1 MSDITFR
8 SDAGVTLLQHTGGED
23 MVILAARQSTNGR
36 HAKQV
41 DVPRLLKFLAED
53 GHKVPFEHNI
63 LTFHFEV
70 PIFTSRQILK
80 YRHSSISEESG
91 RYRELEGVFYVP
103 DENRK
108 VVQVGKTGEYRFE
121 QDEEKSRTAI
131 ALIQQ
136 ASARSWAAYETSLRY
151 GIAKEVARMVLPLN
165 LYSSMVMSMNLVGWL
180 HFISQRA
187 TLAPSH
193 GQAEIADVADQVAE
207 HIEELYPNAWKQ
219 FVENGYRL

>member
-1 MSDITFR
+1 MSEITFR

-121 QDEEKSRTAI
+121 HDPKMTEQVQVDIEY
-131 ALIQQ
+131 
-136 ASARSWAAYETSLRY
+136 ASERAWESYTEMIDY

-165 LYSSMVMSMNLVGWL
+165 LYSSMVVSMNLVGWL

-207 HIEELYPNAWKQ
+207 HIEELYPNAWNQ
-219 FVENGYRL
+219 FVDNGYRL

>member
-1 MSDITFR
+1 MSEITFR

-121 QDEEKSRTAI
+121 KNKFKNWATKKVIGIASRF
-131 ALIQQ
+131 
-136 ASARSWAAYETSLRY
+136 SWTSYNVLLRL
-151 GIAKEVARMVLPLN
+151 GIAKEVSRMVLPLN
-165 LYSSMVMSMNLVGWL
+165 LYSSMVVSMNLVGWL

-187 TLAPSH
+187 TLVPSH

>member
-1 MSDITFR
+1 MSEITFR
-8 SDAGVTLLQHTGGED
+8 SDAGVTLLQHAGGED

-91 RYRELEGVFYVP
+91 RYRELEGVFYIP
-103 DENRK
+103 DANRK

-121 QDEEKSRTAI
+121 QDFSVYQEVEDT
-131 ALIQQ
+131 LIHN
-136 ASARSWAAYETSLRY
+136 SCETWKNYLHLLDK
-151 GIAKEVARMVLPLN
+151 GTAKEVARMVLPLN
-165 LYSSMVMSMNLVGWL
+165 LYSSLVVSMNLVGWL

-193 GQAEIADVADQVAE
+193 GQVEIADVADQVAE
-207 HIEELYPNAWKQ
+207 HVEELYPNAWKQ
-219 FVENGYRL
+219 FVDNGYRL

>member
-1 MSDITFR
+1 MSEITFR

-121 QDEEKSRTAI
+121 QDFTKNLMFRELLKSNSRDCWSI
-131 ALIQQ
+131 YQN
-136 ASARSWAAYETSLRY
+136 SLHM
-151 GIAKEVARMVLPLN
+151 GVAKELARMSLPLN

>member
-1 MSDITFR
+1 MTEITFR

-121 QDEEKSRTAI
+121 QDDTKSLMFRELLKSNSRDCWSTY
-131 ALIQQ
+131 QN
-136 ASARSWAAYETSLRY
+136 SLNM
-151 GIAKEVARMVLPLN
+151 GVAKELARMSIPLN
-165 LYSSMVMSMNLVGWL
+165 LYSSLVMSMNLVGWL

-207 HIEELYPNAWKQ
+207 HVEELYPNAWKQ

>member
-1 MSDITFR
+1 MSEITFR

-91 RYRELEGVFYVP
+91 RYRELEAVFYVP
-103 DENRK
+103 DVERK

-121 QDEEKSRTAI
+121 EDIEVYQEAEDT
-131 ALIQQ
+131 LIHN
-136 ASARSWAAYETSLRY
+136 SYETWTNYQHLLEV
-151 GIAKEVARMVLPLN
+151 GVAKEVARMVLPLN
-165 LYSSMVMSMNLVGWL
+165 LYSSLVMSMNLVGWM

-193 GQAEIADVADQVAE
+193 GQAEIADVAHQVAE
-207 HIEELYPNAWKQ
+207 NIEELYPNAWKQ
-219 FVENGYRL
+219 FLQKGYRL

>member
-1 MSDITFR
+1 MSEITFR

-121 QDEEKSRTAI
+121 KNKFKNWATKKVIGIASR
-131 ALIQQ
+131 
-136 ASARSWAAYETSLRY
+136 SSWTSYNVLLRL
-151 GIAKEVARMVLPLN
+151 GIAKEVARMTLPLN

-207 HIEELYPNAWKQ
+207 HIEELYPNAWNQ

>member
-1 MSDITFR
+1 MSEITFR

-103 DENRK
+103 DANRK

-121 QDEEKSRTAI
+121 ADES
-131 ALIQQ
+131 ALDTVD
-136 ASARSWAAYETSLRY
+136 SVLTENSYDCWANYNYLLSE

-165 LYSSMVMSMNLVGWL
+165 LYSSMVVSMNLVGWL

>member
-1 MSDITFR
+1 MSEITFR

-121 QDEEKSRTAI
+121 QDFTKNLMFRELLKSNSRDCWSTY
-131 ALIQQ
+131 QN
-136 ASARSWAAYETSLRY
+136 SLRM
-151 GIAKEVARMVLPLN
+151 GVAKELARMSLPLN

>member
-1 MSDITFR
+1 MSEITFR
-8 SDAGVTLLQHTGGED
+8 SDAGVTLLQHIGGED

-121 QDEEKSRTAI
+121 HDPKMTEQVQVDIEY
-131 ALIQQ
+131 
-136 ASARSWAAYETSLRY
+136 ASERAWESYTEMIDF

-165 LYSSMVMSMNLVGWL
+165 LYSSMVVSMNLVGWL

>member
-1 MSDITFR
+1 MSEITFR

-103 DENRK
+103 DANRK

-121 QDEEKSRTAI
+121 QDDTKSLMFRELLKSNSRDCWSTY
-131 ALIQQ
+131 QN
-136 ASARSWAAYETSLRY
+136 SLNM
-151 GIAKEVARMVLPLN
+151 GVAKELARMSLPLN